1 VILFGLAASLVLA
14 ALAGPL
20 QRRLGARLSALYACW
35 SGATF
40 LALVLFALPKV
51 ASGLPSAATAHAERY
66 TWLPQLG
73 VDLSFRLDGLGVLFA
88 LLVSGLGT
96 VVFVYAGAYL
106 KEHPRLARFLGI
118 LLVFETAMLGLVAAG
133 DLVTALVFWEAT
145 SLTSFLLIGFEHH
158 TEGSRDAA
166 LQALLVTAAGGLA
179 LLAGVILLG
188 RVGGSF
194 DFRELAAQAPV
205 IRAHPQY
212 PFILALIALGAF
224 TKSAQFPFHFW
235 LPNAMAA
242 PTPVSAFLH
251 SATLVKA
258 GVFLLARL
266 QGVLGGTSEWIGLLV
281 TVGALTMLVGS
292 LRAILETDLKR
303 ILAYSTIT
311 ALGTL
316 VALIG
321 TSLPEAVAAALV
333 FLGVHALYKGALFMI
348 AGAVDHATGTRD
360 LRELGGLARSE
371 PWLAGAAVLAALS
384 MAGVPP
390 LVGFIGKELMYKAK
404 LVFEGADWALLAI
417 AVTANALTFVAA
429 GMVVIGVFFGRAK
442 SRRES
447 SSRESGAHHSHR
459 LAPALVAGPVLL
471 AVLGVAFGLFPD
483 LLGGPIGAS
492 AAAVLGTAH
501 PVTLSLWYGLGP
513 ALWLSVLTVAL
524 GIAGYWG
531 WRRAERP
538 IARVRRRVSGHA
550 DQVFAA
556 AVRGLLTTATGVTQ
570 AVMAGGLARHL
581 AWIIAFW
588 VVLMGIAVAGMIP
601 DGGRIPA
608 ALTGVYADWLPN
620 SWVPNVLAQ
629 GLLTLLMAAGTSVA
643 LFAASRLTALLA
655 VGSTGVGVALLFL
668 MLGAPDLA
676 LTQLL
681 VETVFVV
688 LAALMLRKL
697 PEYHV
702 WSRAGRPR
710 RVVAAVLGA
719 SAGAALTAALLIA
732 HSNAHD
738 PGLEEWFARASVPE
752 GKGHNIVNVILVD
765 FRALDTLG
773 EITVV
778 ATAALGVWA
787 LLSSGLSQQLAPGRS
802 GRRSRDPLKGEE
814 LA

>member
-1 VILFGLAASLVLA
+1 VILVALSVSLLLA

-20 QRRLGARLSALYACW
+20 HRRLGARLSALYACW
-35 SGATF
+35 SGAAF
-40 LALVLFALPKV
+40 LALVLFALPTV
-51 ASGLPSAATAHAERY
+51 SSGLPAVGIAHAERY
-66 TWLPQLG
+66 VWLPQLG
-73 VDLSFRLDGLGVLFA
+73 VDLSFRLDGLGVIFA

-106 KEHPRLARFLGI
+106 AEHPRLARFLGI

-158 TEGSRDAA
+158 TERSREAA

-188 RVGGSF
+188 RAGGSF
-194 DFRELAAQAPV
+194 DFQELAAQAPV
-205 IRAHPQY
+205 IQAHPQY
-212 PFILALIALGAF
+212 PFILGLIALGAC

-266 QGVLGGTSEWIGLLV
+266 QAVLGGTPEWIGLLV
-281 TVGALTMLVGS
+281 AVGALTMLVGA

-321 TSLPEAVAAALV
+321 TSLPGAVAAALV
-333 FLGVHALYKGALFMI
+333 FLVVHALYKGALFMI
-348 AGAVDHATGTRD
+348 AGAIDHATGTRE

-371 PWLAGAAVLAALS
+371 PWLAGAAVLAGLS

-390 LVGFIGKELMYKAK
+390 LVGFIGKELTYKAK
-404 LVFEGADWALLAI
+404 LVFEGVDWALPAI

-442 SRRES
+442 PRGDSPARES
-447 SSRESGAHHSHR
+447 SAHHPHR
-459 LAPALVAGPVLL
+459 LEPALVAGPVLL
-471 AVLGVAFGLFPD
+471 AAAGVAFGLFPRP
-483 LLGGPIGAS
+483 LGGLIGAS

-501 PVTLSLWYGLGP
+501 PVKLSLWYGFGP
-513 ALWLSVLTVAL
+513 ALWLSVLTVVL
-524 GIAGYWG
+524 GAVGYWG

-538 IARVRRRVSGHA
+538 IARARRALSGHA

-556 AVRGLLTTATGVTQ
+556 SVRGLLKIATGVTQ

-588 VVLMGIAVAGMIP
+588 VVLMGIAVAGMTSDESSIT
-601 DGGRIPA
+601 A
-608 ALTGVYADWLPN
+608 ALTGVYVDWPPS
-620 SWVPNVLAQ
+620 SWAPNVLAQ
-629 GLLTLLMAAGTSVA
+629 GFLTLLMAAGTIVA
-643 LFAASRLTALLA
+643 LLAASRLTALLA

-702 WSRAGRPR
+702 WSRAGRLR
-710 RVVAAVLGA
+710 RAVAAVLGA
-719 SAGAALTAALLIA
+719 GAGVALTAALLLA
-732 HSNAHD
+732 NSPPHD
-738 PGLEEWFARASVPE
+738 SRLERWFARASVPE

-787 LLSSGLSQQLAPGRS
+787 LLSSGLSQRFTL
-802 GRRSRDPLKGEE
+802 GRRSRNPSKREE